1 MPSGRTH
8 DRITLWSLP
17 VLASITFVRTGSSS
31 LTLLVS
37 GGFLFGGLM
46 FGPDL
51 DIRSRQ
57 YQRWGWWR
65 WIWIPYQKSLRHRAF
80 LSHGPIVGTL
90 GRLLYFGVCFVTIVL
105 VAIFIWAIAW
115 EIFGQTDSWRLSFQ
129 QVLTS
134 SLQTIQRSLQQHPH
148 QWLAVLVGLE
158 LGAMSHSLSDWSGSL
173 YKRLQ
178 KKGWGSIWPAKSPT
192 AKKTRRRSKSPKSR
206 QRIASKPNSRKNG

>member
-31 LTLLVS
+31 ITLLVS

-57 YQRWGWWR
+57 YQRWGWGR
-65 WIWIPYQKSLRHRAF
+65 WIWIPYQRSLRHRAF

-90 GRLLYFGVCFVTIVL
+90 GRLLYFGVWLATIVL

-115 EIFGQTDSWRLSFQ
+115 DIFGQTDSWQLSFQ

-173 YKRLQ
+173 YKRVQ
-178 KKGWGSIWPAKSPT
+178 KKGWRSILPAKSPA
-192 AKKTRRRSKSPKSR
+192 AKKKRRSSKSPKSR
-206 QRIASKPNSRKNG
+206 QRIASKSNSRKNG